1 MENRVE
7 RTIEGIRDQVTRL
20 SFLSLKAIEKA
31 MRSLKEKD
39 KGKAKQV
46 MADDAVID
54 EAYSSIEKECF
65 SVLLLDSPFACDFL
79 FISSALKMITDLER
93 IGDYAADIAEEVTYL
108 PSSSHLN
115 IPDLFAL
122 SDCVIAL
129 LKEAVDAFLNSDVGK
144 ARNLAKKDDRI
155 DELFL
160 KVRSDVAHDIDSHAL
175 SPEEG
180 IVAALI
186 SKYLERIA
194 DHGVNL
200 GEWVDYALTGEHGLS

>member
-20 SFLSLKAIEKA
+20 SFSALKAIERA
-31 MRSLKEKD
+31 MRSLKGKD
-39 KGKAKQV
+39 RELAKQV
-46 MADDAVID
+46 IRDDNDID
-54 EAYSSIEKECF
+54 EAYASIEKECF

-79 FISSALKMITDLER
+79 FISAALKMITDLER

-108 PSSSHLN
+108 PEGTPFDVN
-115 IPDLFAL
+115 DLFVL

-129 LKEAVDAFLNSDVGK
+129 LKEAVDAFLNSDVEK
-144 ARNLAKKDDRI
+144 ARSLAKKDDRI
-155 DELFL
+155 DELFI
-160 KVRSDVAHDIDSHAL
+160 KVRSDVAADLENKSIV
-175 SPEEG
+175 PEAG

-186 SKYLERIA
+186 AKYLERIA

-200 GEWVDYALTGEHGLS
+200 GEWVDYALTGEHALS

>member
-20 SFLSLKAIEKA
+20 SFSALKAIERA

-39 KGKAKQV
+39 KELAKNV
-46 MADDAVID
+46 ICDDADID
-54 EAYSSIEKECF
+54 EAYAAIEKECF

-108 PSSSHLN
+108 PDGTPFDV
-115 IPDLFAL
+115 PDLFVL

-129 LKEAVDAFLNSDVGK
+129 LKEAVDAFLNSDVKK
-144 ARNLAKKDDRI
+144 ARGLAKKDDRI

-160 KVRSDVAHDIDSHAL
+160 KVRGDVASDLENNSIV
-175 SPEEG
+175 PEAG

>member
-20 SFLSLKAIEKA
+20 SFSALKAIERA

-39 KGKAKQV
+39 KELAKNV
-46 MADDAVID
+46 ICDDADID
-54 EAYSSIEKECF
+54 EAYAAIE
-65 SVLLLDSPFACDFL
+65 
-79 FISSALKMITDLER
+79 
-93 IGDYAADIAEEVTYL
+93 AADIAEEVTYL
-108 PSSSHLN
+108 PDGTPFDV
-115 IPDLFAL
+115 PDLFVL

-129 LKEAVDAFLNSDVGK
+129 LKEAVDAFLNSDVKK
-144 ARNLAKKDDRI
+144 ARGLAKKDDRI

-160 KVRSDVAHDIDSHAL
+160 KVRGDVASDLENNSIV
-175 SPEEG
+175 PEAG